1 LGELAFFS
9 VERRLEVTADAG
21 NPNDPVSAQI
31 HAAAAGDET
40 AMRALLAAVWPDAY
54 RIARSVLRDRQLA
67 EDAAQEAC
75 VRVLTGLGD
84 LRHPA
89 AFRVWFFRLVTREAY
104 RRLPSV
110 RRESPADLTAGDPE
124 WATLN
129 AASSAE
135 LLDLRRAVR
144 ALPHTYQLPVLLRYY
159 LGLSDREVAQVLGTT
174 AGAIRVRL
182 VIARRTLRRS
192 LDDTGG
198 HPRAASSIDAV
209 SRQTIAHR

>member
-1 LGELAFFS
+1 LARLAFFF

-21 NPNDPVSAQI
+21 NPSDPVFAQI
-31 HAAAAGDET
+31 PAAAAGDEA
-40 AMRALLAAVWPDAY
+40 AMRSLLAAVWPDAY

-89 AFRVWFFRLVTREAY
+89 AFRVWFFRLVRREAY

-110 RRESPADLTAGDPE
+110 RRESPADLAAAEPE
-124 WATLN
+124 RAALN
-129 AASSAE
+129 AGSSAE

-174 AGAIRVRL
+174 EGAIRVRL

-192 LDDTGG
+192 LDDTGR
-198 HPRAASSIDAV
+198 HRRAAPSIDAV
-209 SRQTIAHR
+209 PGQTIADR